1 MEDLRFPGAAIA
13 GSRAERLLGALAFGG
28 GYPLLL
34 ALTFLMEA
42 RWSIALA
49 LQGSDVGV
57 LASLDHVNYLP
68 MAEWLCILDIAYGAD
83 WSRVSAGRLERAAGL
98 AVAIYASVFVAP
110 SSHYLTLLL
119 GAAMAVKFGLARN
132 LRPLAACLLLVSIQ
146 NQLGKELFGFSL
158 NNLSAVLDA
167 QGAHYLLS
175 IAGYTNDATGTVVRL
190 RNSTHAIEILWGC
203 ATTFALFEVLAA
215 YGVFS
220 IWLGSNPRWRVVFFA
235 GVLVV
240 AVVQINWFRLSAMAL
255 SKPSYDYW
263 HSGPGASIISFCYA
277 LLAFSLAK
285 MSARVSAGGGA
296 TAKGGSSPSP
306 VG

>member
-1 MEDLRFPGAAIA
+1 MDELRFPGVAISW
-13 GSRAERLLGALAFGG
+13 SRAERVLGALAIGG
-28 GYPLLL
+28 GYPLLI

-49 LQGSDVGV
+49 LQGSDVGF
-57 LASLDHVNYLP
+57 LESLDHVNYLP
-68 MAEWLCILDIAYGAD
+68 MAEWLCILDIAHKAD
-83 WSRVSAGRLERAAGL
+83 WSRVSAGRLERMAGL
-98 AVAIYASVFVAP
+98 ALAIYASAFVAP
-110 SSHYLTLLL
+110 TSHYLTLLL
-119 GAAMAVKFGLARN
+119 GVGMAFKFGFERN
-132 LRPLAACLLLVSIQ
+132 LRPLAACLLLVSVQ
-146 NQLGKELFGFSL
+146 NQLGKELFGFSV

-167 QGAHYLLS
+167 QGTHYLLS
-175 IAGYTNDATGTVVRL
+175 IAGYMNDATGTVVRL

-203 ATTFALFEVLAA
+203 ATTFALFEVMAA

-220 IWLGSNPRWRVVFFA
+220 IWLGSTPRWRVVFFA

-263 HSGPGASIISFCYA
+263 HFGPGASIISFCYA

-285 MSARVSAGGGA
+285 TSARVSAGGA
-296 TAKGGSSPSP
+296 TAKAGSSPSW